1 MGIKEEPASSET
13 TKSSNVSCTKSIPSP
28 LSPNPSSKV
37 ELSQEKEKPR
47 ILAIDD
53 DEAIL
58 SLFSR
63 ILGLNGYQVE
73 CASNGQEALAK
84 IQDAD
89 YDVMICNVSMP
100 VMDGLTFYRELVRTS
115 PDLATRVV
123 FCTGAATPEIQ
134 SLFFRMGRDVLLKPF
149 QIEELHRVVERV
161 LNACS
166 ICI

>member
-1 MGIKEEPASSET
+1 MGIKEEPASSEM
-13 TKSSNVSCTKSIPSP
+13 TKSSNVSCTKSITSSHSSTLPSEVA
-28 LSPNPSSKV
+28 LNK
-37 ELSQEKEKPR
+37 EEKKPR

-53 DEAIL
+53 YEAIL

-63 ILGLNGYQVE
+63 ILSLNGYQVE
-73 CASNGQEALAK
+73 CASNGQVALAK

-89 YDVMICNVSMP
+89 YDVIICNVSMP

-123 FCTGAATPEIQ
+123 FCTGVATPETWGL
-134 SLFFRMGRDVLLKPF
+134 LFGMGRDVLLKPF
-149 QIEELHRVVERV
+149 RIEELHRVVERV